1 MELGRKEEGIMFG
14 IPMWVIWLILL
25 VISLVIEA
33 ATMGLTTVWC
43 AVGCLVAMIM
53 DLCHADVVPQ
63 IIVMVIVTVISF
75 IICIIWI
82 KPVVDARR
90 MGKIQPTNADR
101 VIGHE
106 GVVIVKIDPVA
117 GKGQVKVDGQIWSAK
132 CDVSVEEGAKV
143 KVLALEGVMAVVEPV
158 R

>member
-1 MELGRKEEGIMFG
+1 MFN
-14 IPMWVIWLILL
+14 IPMWIIWLILL

-43 AVGCLVAMIM
+43 AVGCLVALIM
-53 DLCHADVVPQ
+53 DLCHADVVVQ
-63 IIVMVIVTVISF
+63 IVVMAIVTVVSF
-75 IICIIWI
+75 VVCIIWI
-82 KPVVDARR
+82 KPIVDARR

-106 GVVIVKIDPVA
+106 GVVIVAIDPVA

-132 CDVSVEEGAKV
+132 CGVSVEEGAKV
-143 KVLALEGVMAVVEPV
+143 KVLALEGVKAVVEPA
-158 R
+158 